1 MRDEFIELLEQAL
14 GQKNNDTPTLE
25 EMADYLINALNGSVI
40 IPPCKVGDT
49 VYVLC
54 RDYFSGD
61 YKIKEETVEDFSYIG
76 GCWFISTN
84 EHTMCEFD
92 IKVFTNYGKAMKA
105 LKD

>member
-1 MRDEFIELLEQAL
+1 MSDRLIELLEQAEGL
-14 GQKNNDTPTLE
+14 KNNDMPSLE
-25 EMADYLINALNGSVI
+25 EKADYLLSEGI
-40 IPPCKVGDT
+40 IVPPCKVGDT

-54 RDYFSGD
+54 RNYFSGD
-61 YKIKEETVEDFSYIG
+61 YKIKEETAEDFSYIG

-84 EHTMCEFD
+84 EHTMCELD